1 MAKTIKVGVVG
12 GGFMGG
18 MHTNCYAA
26 AAGAELVAVCDVRED
41 LAVELAKPHKA
52 AVYTNA
58 EKMFA
63 DAGLD
68 MVDVCLPTNMHCEF
82 VVKAAKAGL
91 NVLCEKPIATSV
103 AEANKMIAATKKA
116 GVQFM
121 VAQVIRFWP
130 EYMILKRYVDEKK
143 LGGLLNL
150 QMTRVSPRPTWSWKN
165 WLQDQKLSG
174 GALIDLHIHD
184 ADFVRYLMGDPVAI
198 QAAGTYSKGRWD
210 HIFVNYVC
218 KKGVAQAEGGWGFP
232 AQFPF
237 CMKYTALFE
246 KGTLD
251 YNCNNSPALML
262 YPADGGKP
270 KAIKPPKP
278 KVGAAAA
285 GGNIS
290 DLGGY
295 YNEIKYFIDCLRKGE
310 KPTITTPE
318 DARDSLALVVKELKA
333 AERSLK

>member
-1 MAKTIKVGVVG
+1 MAKTIRVGVVG
-12 GGFMGG
+12 TGFMGG

-26 AAGAELVAVCDVRED
+26 AAGAQLVAVSDVRRE
-41 LAVELAKPHKA
+41 LAEQLAKPSKA
-52 AVYTNA
+52 AVYTDA

-63 DAGLD
+63 EAGLD
-68 MVDVCLPTNMHCEF
+68 MVDICLPTHLHCEY

-91 NVLCEKPIATSV
+91 HVLCEKPIATSV
-103 AEANKMIAATKKA
+103 AEANKMITATKKA

-121 VAQVIRFWP
+121 IAQVIRFWP
-130 EYMILKRYVDEKK
+130 EYMLLKKYADEGTLGK
-143 LGGLLNL
+143 LISL
-150 QMTRVSPRPTWSWKN
+150 QMARVSPRPTWSWKN
-165 WLQDQKLSG
+165 WLQDAKLSG

-184 ADFVRYLMGDPVAI
+184 ADFARYLLGEPLAI
-198 QAAGTYSKGRWD
+198 QVSGTKRRGCWD
-210 HIFVNYVC
+210 HIFVNYIY
-218 KKGVAQAEGGWGFP
+218 KNAVAQAEGAWDFP

-237 CMKYTALFE
+237 CMSYRALFE

-251 YNCNNSPALML
+251 YNCNNSPSLML

-270 KAIKPPKP
+270 KAIRPPKAR
-278 KVGAAAA
+278 VGTTAS

-318 DARDSLALVVKELKA
+318 DARDSLALAIKELKA
-333 AERSLK
+333 AERSLR